1 MNSFSDQLNS
11 HSKQCTTACSAC
23 PCRLVSDICSE
34 LRSDFIPKVS
44 KDTMQAVAAS
54 TASCPLASVGHFPGL
69 FYFGKD
75 KNWLLTIPGEKE
87 QMSIA
92 CVYVSGISFNGK
104 IHL

>member
-1 MNSFSDQLNS
+1 MINLIPTVNSVLLPAVSVHAD
-11 HSKQCTTACSAC
+11 
-23 PCRLVSDICSE
+23 CRVVSDICSE